1 MRWIGRTTLLAV
13 GVFFILL
20 GFSHSPRFA
29 RWVRHVVQ
37 RALQQSW
44 GWFVTWRDLRA
55 SPFWTNVTLEGLVVG
70 ADPATPPFL
79 AVERLDLVFRWWRW
93 RQPLAR
99 IEVFSPTFRVVR
111 TAPDRWNVP
120 PLKAGGAWV
129 TPFPTLV
136 VHAGRFAGQD
146 PWRTWTAELRSVR
159 MDGTTV
165 PMPGGT
171 GYRFQTR
178 VEGTLQ
184 WQATAWTPLVLT
196 ADVRVDPQLEATF
209 EAALRY
215 DAPDGRGWGI
225 HGSGHY
231 HLVTGVWQARADG
244 HFFLPPPAGMDR
256 WVIWEAYT
264 GIAVRDLWVRQW
276 TFQAV
281 AASGPPMILKASLGP
296 DGMAWQVRAE
306 CQVRTTES
314 RCQSLLEFPAGV
326 PVQAEAWVRSGA
338 DRQWR
343 LSARWDTPWPGVG
356 DRWPER
362 WRRPPRLSGELT
374 FEGTTGALFPTGGH
388 ARWEVVW
395 PTATALWRQSGTLT
409 LPTPDRWVLQLSLDR
424 ADASKV
430 GPPDE
435 LVRAEASVDVRSAT
449 WRLQATG
456 RDWNER
462 VVREVLEWF
471 PSYRLPTGL
480 AWHPHPWRIEAEG
493 TTDGRRWQARW
504 SVTAT
509 LAYGPWLPDVDVR
522 HEGRLRREGRRV
534 TGQAR
539 LETGSATGSYQSAWD
554 LTFTGF
560 AGVPV
565 RWILKGHL
573 LDWPVTWP
581 SRPTEAAPSFEVSIA
596 EATLDLQGVGAQ
608 WGPSAVSLR
617 TTPLRYRGPAPGPWQ
632 TLGILE
638 ARMERASAPVWRFH
652 VHVRDGLVT
661 AEAIGQWDERQGTL
675 EWTTTGRT
683 TVRAWWADVRLQ
695 DGGLDWKLQGAGRLD
710 APRLSGE
717 ILWQAVRWDGQALG
731 NLSLRIETPKALDY
745 RLWMEGPVLGLR
757 AEARWQGPPAG
768 PARWDLAAV
777 LRQDGIPYGP
787 HRWTY
792 DARLHGNGAWPPP
805 PGRPVEVVEVRLD
818 RFEWQFEGTPLLTLT
833 RPVGVTLDPDRI
845 RGVEAGAWSGRLGSG
860 RVEGGPGGLVVA
872 HQVRLSDLTAFF
884 PQVTGWAGEVAGSVR
899 VPERWRTDSPEWTLS
914 VTSLQGPHGYA
925 MDTCLLR
932 GRWVAAVP
940 EGGPCRLVRGD
951 EVWELEA
958 DGRQARLRLQ
968 NGEPGTWLTWWQPE
982 ALLPPGRLDLTWV
995 YTHQPEPR
1003 WRLEVHGLALT
1014 YAATALG
1021 LSAPLRVDWTPDR
1034 LAADLTPLTVNQQ
1047 AIRLRVEV
1055 TPVGEKSLS
1064 AWLRPQAW
1072 RDWTVQ
1078 AAWEGPLDLAFMRPW
1093 FGWPIAGTL
1102 RGSLQVSGPLVHPLV
1117 VGEVRMDDG
1126 EWYLPEWGLRFYPV
1140 RLQAQ
1145 VRGLEDI
1152 RGDLEAGGPRGRWR
1166 LEWQGGWS
1174 SDRRGWAWPVA
1185 RWTAEDLLILGAGG
1199 WYLSL
1204 SGHLDLDTRPTPWV
1218 LRGEI
1223 RVPEGVFTLP
1233 IRLPMLLARS
1243 GPTPEPTAR
1252 RVAVP
1257 LDLDVRLRV
1266 DRWDIQNNLAV
1277 VRSAGQ
1283 WTVRGPVTAPVV
1295 DGEWAAQPDG
1305 VITFQQ
1311 RTYRL
1316 TQARLLWT
1324 QAAPWEPR
1332 VEFQMETTVPPSE
1345 TTREPY
1351 RIQVGITGTLTEPT
1365 VRLTS
1370 DPPLPEA
1377 EILALVTGGGAVPVP
1392 REKVLAGEADTSMSL
1407 RAVGQAMVMS
1417 LGGQAAVGLLRP
1429 VTRLLGIEAITVG
1442 LPVPEVQSVQSLT
1455 GGTEV
1460 DPTARITVQRSF
1472 LPWLNTLFSIDARN
1486 TSRQTWIVSAQPWAW
1501 FQLRVARN
1509 DDASWVLSALP
1520 QFVYPRA
1527 AAPGWTTGRGPA
1539 KATRTVIAEVRVAGD
1554 GPWSGPQ
1561 TEKLLG
1567 IRTGQSLDVGRIQE
1581 QVRRLE
1587 AALQQMGYWGAQV
1600 LWFLEPQSGVG
1611 STYRLHVQVRRG
1623 PRFEWVRTG
1632 WPPDVTPPPPAR
1644 WAYPCWQGHTLVVW
1658 GQACMEA
1665 ALAAWARFEGWDLP
1679 PVRVQVR
1686 EAADRLAVETVWTG
1700 APERRTPSIRW
1711 TWQVV
1716 GGEDLAEDILRAVQD
1731 PTAWAQA
1738 CQGTPALAGA
1748 PYWWWLKHR
1757 PAVCERAWREW
1768 TVARGWSLVEVRST
1782 FEASG
1787 DRGTVTV
1794 VLRPQVIRR
1803 VEVEGLPADA
1813 APVGSLLQGLTRRLY
1828 TDEEVRPLIEEA
1840 RRRLVRRGYAK
1851 AELGWTWRPEDG
1863 LLRVRVTPGPAYQL
1877 GSIEASGLPVRAPWL
1892 KRLAGLRPG
1901 QRIRPDDLE
1910 QARRRVL
1917 GLGIFHQVRLYADPD
1932 SPPDA
1937 QRVRIEGMPRPLFQ
1951 LGGGLRYAF
1960 IGHRGGSPTFQ
1971 GELTG
1976 QARDPLGLGLQALA
1990 SFRLGRA
1997 GRTEEDVLFGE
2008 PTRVET
2014 TLRQWRLGLGWGHL
2028 FGWPVQTNVFYL
2040 NDRIEESRTGLATG
2054 PHRTA
2059 QTTEQTWSVE
2069 QIVQVRPGW
2078 LLRYRYQDKDIRE
2091 VPLDFRIHL
2100 RRLAAGL
2107 QWDTRD
2113 ARVVPGE
2120 GHFLS
2125 MDVEYAPGW
2134 LRSDTPYVKFFFQ
2147 GQRYWSRDYPTWTA
2161 VSGLRLGLAYPLT
2174 EPVLLSTER
2183 FFAGGPTSFRGLP
2196 TDALGP
2202 RDILGAPDGGEAL
2215 FLINLEVTRRLHR
2228 YVGVAGF
2235 LDVGNVFAKPSDIR
2249 LSLSAVREAA
2259 GVGLRLYSPI
2269 GLIRLDWA
2277 YLLDVQPGERRSRW
2291 SLALGPIL

>member
-1 MRWIGRTTLLAV
+1 MRRIGRIALLAG

-29 RWVRHVVQ
+29 RWVRRIVQ
-37 RALQQSW
+37 HSLQQSW

-55 SPFWTNVTLEGLVVG
+55 SPLWTKVTLEGLVVG
-70 ADPATPPFL
+70 TDPDMPPFL
-79 AVERLDLVFRWWRW
+79 AVERLDLVFRWWRF

-99 IEVFSPTFRVVR
+99 IEVFSPSLRVVR

-120 PLKAGGAWV
+120 PLRGGGAWV

-136 VHAGRFAGQD
+136 VHAGRFTGRD
-146 PWRTWTAELRSVR
+146 PWRTWTAEFRSVR

-171 GYRFQTR
+171 GYRLQSR
-178 VEGTLQ
+178 VEGTLR
-184 WQATAWTPLVLT
+184 WRATTWTPLVLT
-196 ADVRVDPQLEATF
+196 ADVRVDPRMDAAF
-209 EAALRY
+209 EVDLRY
-215 DAPDGRGWGI
+215 DAPDGRGWSV
-225 HGSGHY
+225 HGSGRY
-231 HLVTGVWQARADG
+231 HLVTGAWQAHADG
-244 HFFLPPPAGMDR
+244 HFFLPAPTGMER
-256 WVIWEAYT
+256 WAVWEAYT
-264 GIAVRDLWVRQW
+264 GIAVRDLWVRRW
-276 TFQAV
+276 AFRV
-281 AASGPPMILKASLGP
+281 DAAGGAPMTLGVSLGP
-296 DGMAWQVRAE
+296 DGAVWRVQVDCRVGSAE
-306 CQVRTTES
+306 SHCRSRLES
-314 RCQSLLEFPAGV
+314 LAEI
-326 PVQAEAWVRSGA
+326 PVQAEVWVHHGTGR
-338 DRQWR
+338 RWR
-343 LSARWDTPWPGVG
+343 LSARWDAPWPGVG

-362 WRRPPRLSGELT
+362 WRRPPRLSGELAL
-374 FEGTTGALFPTGGH
+374 EGTLGALLPTGGH
-388 ARWEVVW
+388 ARWEVRW
-395 PTATALWRQSGTLT
+395 PTAAALWRHSGTLT
-409 LPTPDRWVLQLSLDR
+409 PLAPDRWTLQWSLDR
-424 ADASKV
+424 VDPSKA
-430 GPPDE
+430 GPPDA
-435 LVRAEASVDVRSAT
+435 LLRAEASLDVRTAT

-456 RDWNER
+456 QDWNER
-462 VVREVLEWF
+462 VVREVLAWL

-480 AWHPHPWRIEAEG
+480 AWRPRPWRIEAEG

-504 SVTAT
+504 SVAAT
-509 LAYGPWLPDVDVR
+509 LAYESWLPDVDVR

-534 TGQAR
+534 MGQAR
-539 LETGSATGSYQSAWD
+539 LETGSADGLYRGTLD
-554 LTFTGF
+554 LAFTGF
-560 AGVPV
+560 AGGPV
-565 RWILKGHL
+565 RWNLKGRL

-581 SRPTEAAPSFEVSIA
+581 SRPTETAPSVRAFIA
-596 EATLDLQGVGAQ
+596 EAILDLQGVGTR
-608 WGPSAVSLR
+608 WGPSVVSLR
-617 TTPLRYRGPAPGPWQ
+617 TTPLRYRGAAGGPWQ
-632 TLGILE
+632 TVGVLE
-638 ARMERASAPVWRFH
+638 AHIERASAPVWRLH

-675 EWTTTGRT
+675 EWTSTGRT
-683 TVRAWWADVRLQ
+683 SVRAWWADARLQ

-710 APRLSGE
+710 VPRLSGE
-717 ILWQAVRWDGQALG
+717 VHWRDVRWDGQALG
-731 NLSLRIETPKALDY
+731 DLSLRIETPEALDY
-745 RLWMEGPVLGLR
+745 RLRVEGPVLGLR

-768 PARWDLAAV
+768 PARWDLTV
-777 LRQDGIPYGP
+777 LLRQAGIPYGP

-792 DARLHGNGAWPPP
+792 DARLHGNGVWPPR

-818 RFEWQFEGTPLLTLT
+818 RFKWQFEGTNLLTLT
-833 RPVGVTLDPDRI
+833 HPVGITLEPDRI
-845 RGVEAGAWSGRLGSG
+845 RGVEAGAWSGQLGSG
-860 RVEGGPGGLVVA
+860 RVEGKPDGLVVT
-872 HQVRLSDLTAFF
+872 HRVRLADLAAVL
-884 PQVTGWAGEVAGSVR
+884 PYVHGWTGEVAGSVR
-899 VPERWRTDSPEWTLS
+899 LPERWPSGPSEWTLV
-914 VTSLQGPHGYA
+914 VTSLRGPHGYG
-925 MDTCLLR
+925 MDTCTLR
-932 GRWVAAVP
+932 GRWAAAVP

-958 DGRQARLRLQ
+958 DGRQVRLRLQ

-982 ALLPPGRLDLTWV
+982 ALPSPGRLDLTWV

-1003 WRLEVHGLALT
+1003 WRLEVHALELT
-1014 YAATALG
+1014 YAATVLRLA
-1021 LSAPLRVDWTPDR
+1021 APLRVDWTPAR
-1034 LAADLTPLTVNQQ
+1034 LATDLTPLTVNQQ
-1047 AIRLRVEV
+1047 ALRLRVEV
-1055 TPVGEKSLS
+1055 VPVGEKSWS

-1072 RDWTVQ
+1072 RDWAVQ
-1078 AAWEGPLDLAFMRPW
+1078 ATWEGPLDLAFMRPW
-1093 FGWPIAGTL
+1093 FGWPITGTL
-1102 RGSLQVSGPLVHPLV
+1102 RGSLQASGPLAHPLV

-1140 RLQAQ
+1140 RLEAQ
-1145 VRGLEDI
+1145 VRGLEDV
-1152 RGDLEAGGPRGRWR
+1152 RGVLEAAGLRGRWR
-1166 LEWQGGWS
+1166 LEWQGGWQW
-1174 SDRRGWAWPVA
+1174 DRRRWAWPVA

-1204 SGHLDLDTRPTPWV
+1204 SGRLDLDTRPTPWV

-1223 RVPEGVFTLP
+1223 RVPDGVFTLP
-1233 IRLPMLLARS
+1233 VRLPMLLARS
-1243 GPTPEPTAR
+1243 ESAR
-1252 RVAVP
+1252 ETSARPVGVP
-1257 LDLDVRLRV
+1257 LGLDVRLRV
-1266 DRWDIQNNLAV
+1266 DRWDIRNNLAV

-1283 WTVRGPVTAPVV
+1283 WTVRGSLTAPIV
-1295 DGEWAAQPDG
+1295 DGEWAAQPG
-1305 VITFQQ
+1305 GTVTFQQ
-1311 RTYRL
+1311 RTYHL
-1316 TQARLLWT
+1316 TQARLAWT
-1324 QAAPWEPR
+1324 HAAPWEPQ

-1345 TTREPY
+1345 AGQEPY

-1365 VRLTS
+1365 VRLAS

-1377 EILALVTGGGAVPVP
+1377 EVLALVTGGGAVPTP
-1392 REKVLAGEADTSMSL
+1392 RERVLAGEADTSMSL

-1429 VTRLLGIEAITVG
+1429 VTRLLGIETITVG
-1442 LPVPEVQSVQSLT
+1442 APVAEVQSVQSLT

-1460 DPTARITVQRSF
+1460 DPTARITLQRSF

-1509 DDASWVLSALP
+1509 DDASWVLGALP
-1520 QFVYPRA
+1520 QFVYPRT
-1527 AAPGWTTGRGPA
+1527 AAPGWALGRGPS
-1539 KATRTVIAEVRVAGD
+1539 KAVRTVIAEVRVAGD

-1567 IRTGQSLDVGRIQE
+1567 IRAGQSPDVGRIQE

-1587 AALQQMGYWGAQV
+1587 TALQQMGYWGAQV
-1600 LWFLEPQSGVG
+1600 LWFLEPRPEAESA
-1611 STYRLHVQVRRG
+1611 YRLHVQVRRG

-1632 WPPDVTPPPPAR
+1632 WPADVAPPPPTR
-1644 WAYPCWQGHTLVVW
+1644 WAYPCWQGHALVVW

-1665 ALAAWARFEGWDLP
+1665 ALAVWARFEGWDTS
-1679 PVRVQVR
+1679 PVGVRVR
-1686 EAADRLAVETVWTG
+1686 EAPDRIVVETVWSG
-1700 APERRTPSIRW
+1700 ASERRVPDIRW
-1711 TWQVV
+1711 AWQVV
-1716 GGEDLAEDILRAVQD
+1716 GGEDLSEDVLQTIRD
-1731 PTAWAQA
+1731 PTAWAQV
-1738 CQGTPALAGA
+1738 CQGTPARAGA

-1768 TVARGWSLVEVRST
+1768 SAARGWSLVAVESA

-1787 DRGTVTV
+1787 DRGTVTL
-1794 VLRPQVIRR
+1794 VLRPRVIRR
-1803 VEVEGLPADA
+1803 VEVEGLPPDA
-1813 APVGSLLQGLTRRLY
+1813 APVGSFLQSLTHRLY

-1840 RRRLVRRGYAK
+1840 RRRLVRQGYAA
-1851 AELGWTWRPEDG
+1851 AEVAWAWRPEDG
-1863 LLRVRVTPGPAYQL
+1863 TLRVHVTPGPADYL
-1877 GSIEASGLPVRAPWL
+1877 GAVEADGLPVRAPWL

-1910 QARRRVL
+1910 RARQRVL
-1917 GLGIFHQVRLYADPD
+1917 GLGIFHQVRVYEDPD

-1937 QRVRIEGMPRPLFQ
+1937 RRVRIEGTPRPLLQ

-1960 IGHRGGSPTFQ
+1960 ISHRGGSPPLQ

-1976 QARDPLGLGLQALA
+1976 QARDPLGLGLQVLA
-1990 SFRLGRA
+1990 GFRFGRA

-2008 PTRVET
+2008 MTRVET

-2040 NDRIEESRTGLATG
+2040 DDRVEESRTSLESAS
-2054 PHRTA
+2054 HRTS

-2069 QIVQVRPGW
+2069 QVVQVRPGW
-2078 LLRYRYQDKDIRE
+2078 RLRYRYQDKDIRE
-2091 VPLDFRIHL
+2091 VPLDVRIHL

-2113 ARVVPGE
+2113 ARAVPGG

-2134 LRSDTPYVKFFFQ
+2134 LKSDTPYVKLFFQ
-2147 GQRYWSRDYPTWTA
+2147 GQRYWSWDYPTWTA

-2215 FLINLEVTRRLHR
+2215 LLVNLEVTRRLHR
-2228 YVGVAGF
+2228 YVGIAGF

-2249 LSLSAVREAA
+2249 LSLSATREAA
-2259 GVGLRLYSPI
+2259 GIGLRLYSPI

-2277 YLLDVQPGERRSRW
+2277 YLLDAQPGERRTRW